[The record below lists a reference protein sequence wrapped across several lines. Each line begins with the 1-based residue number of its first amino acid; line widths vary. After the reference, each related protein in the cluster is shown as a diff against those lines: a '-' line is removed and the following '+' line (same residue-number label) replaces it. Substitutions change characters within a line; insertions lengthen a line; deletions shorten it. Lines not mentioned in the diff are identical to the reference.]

1 MMHEKV
7 IFQTI
12 KLKDFHF
19 QAANEK
25 SVEVESTTEKEFETA
40 KDYINNVE
48 TEDKDANNVLT
59 EKAGKNIS
67 TRYFLLTYLPS
78 ICKLKMIIS
87 PSVRKLKSGY
97 LEQSTN
103 IFW

>member
-12 KLKDFHF
+12 ELKDFHF

-25 SVEVESTTEKEFETA
+25 SIEVESTTEKEFETA

-67 TRYFLLTYLPS
+67 TKYFLLTNLPS
-78 ICKLKMIIS
+78 IYKLKMMIS
-87 PSVRKLKSGY
+87 PLRQKLKSCY
-97 LEQSTN
+97 LS
-103 IFW
+103 